1 MAILQTAPA
10 DDRRFGI
17 PGWWITVFLFWLGWV
32 FMYADRTILNPI
44 MKDIQLEFGLSATQ
58 LGLLNS
64 AFFLSYALLQVP
76 AGILGDRIGKKKV
89 LVPGFIFFGIF
100 TAVSGLMKSFT
111 ALLFARTMTGAGQA
125 SYYGPQYGL
134 SSEQIPA
141 ERRTLGSAVINCGMA
156 FGLALGMMVS
166 SYLVYDQGYNWRVPF
181 FVMSIPTVVIALLI
195 WFLVKENKADPAQKI
210 AGADAKKGSFFDLLK
225 NRNLMV
231 TYLMVFCSLFGFF
244 LMVTWLPYYL
254 QNERGI
260 DGSQIGNISSL
271 IAWVSIP
278 GGLLFAYISDKLGR
292 RKPLVMLMVP
302 IAIISLISIVQLQ
315 DVNMMIAALCV
326 YGLFGKLAMDPVLVA
341 TIADNAPKESYSS
354 AFGMFN
360 FVGMSSSILAP
371 TIAGAMTDATGSLAS
386 GFYLSAALLVVGLC
400 GMMFLKEKQPA
411 KAAV

>member
-1 MAILQTAPA
+1 MAMLQTVPME
-10 DDRRFGI
+10 DRRCGI

-44 MKDIQLEFGLSATQ
+44 MKDIQLEYGLSATQ

-64 AFFLSYALLQVP
+64 VFFLSYAFLQVP
-76 AGILGDRIGKKKV
+76 AGVLGDKIGKKKV
-89 LVPGFIFFGIF
+89 LVPGFIFFGVF
-100 TAVSGLMKSFT
+100 TAVSGMMKSFT
-111 ALLFARTMTGAGQA
+111 ALLFARVMTGAGQA
-125 SYYGPQYGL
+125 TYYGPQYGL
-134 SSEQIPA
+134 SSEQIPP
-141 ERRTLGSAVINCGMA
+141 ERRTFGSAIINCGMA

-181 FVMSIPTVVIALLI
+181 FVMSVPTVVIALLI
-195 WFLVKENKADPAQKI
+195 WFLVKEKKSGPVAQQAADT
-210 AGADAKKGSFFDLLK
+210 KKGSFMDLLK

-260 DGSQIGNISSL
+260 DGSQIGNIASL

-278 GGLLFAYISDKLGR
+278 GGLLFASISDKLGR
-292 RKPLVMLMVP
+292 RKPLIMFMVP
-302 IAIISLISIVQLQ
+302 VAIISLISIVQMQ
-315 DVNMMIAALCV
+315 DVNMMIVALCV

-371 TIAGAMTDATGSLAS
+371 TIAGAITDVTGSLAA
-386 GFYLSAALLVVGLC
+386 GFYLSAGLLVLGLVGI
-400 GMMFLKEKQPA
+400 MFLKEHKPA
-411 KAAV
+411 KTATA